1 MVRKLFILLAAV
13 TVLGA
18 CSSDL
23 KSNEATESSIQ
34 LEDLDGNEV
43 TLADYEGK
51 NVYVKFWA
59 SWCPICLAGL
69 EDVTELAA
77 EDTDFEVVTVVAP
90 GYNNEKKKDAFV
102 KWYKGVENVQ
112 DLPVLM
118 NEGGKLV
125 KDFEVRGYPTSAF
138 INKKGELVQTQAG
151 QLSNDQIKEMM
162 SQIDN

>member
-34 LEDLDGNEV
+34 LEDLEGNEV

-59 SWCPICLAGL
+59 SWCPICLA
-69 EDVTELAA
+69 
-77 EDTDFEVVTVVAP
+77 
-90 GYNNEKKKDAFV
+90 
-102 KWYKGVENVQ
+102 
-112 DLPVLM
+112 
-118 NEGGKLV
+118 
-125 KDFEVRGYPTSAF
+125 
-138 INKKGELVQTQAG
+138 
-151 QLSNDQIKEMM
+151 
-162 SQIDN
+162 